1 MGIEV
6 GDATRIAIF
15 ELPAVLANEYTD
27 HICGPWYMSSYTV
40 ARKSN
45 KARIAIITYL
55 ITQQARAMPI
65 YGQKAIVICNRYP
78 AIYVDRQ
85 DSSEILQ
92 SAAQPQL
99 FSLQKAFR

>member
-1 MGIEV
+1 
-6 GDATRIAIF
+6 
-15 ELPAVLANEYTD
+15 
-27 HICGPWYMSSYTV
+27 
-40 ARKSN
+40 
-45 KARIAIITYL
+45 
-55 ITQQARAMPI
+55 MPI

-99 FSLQKAFR
+99 FSLQKAFRWQYVE